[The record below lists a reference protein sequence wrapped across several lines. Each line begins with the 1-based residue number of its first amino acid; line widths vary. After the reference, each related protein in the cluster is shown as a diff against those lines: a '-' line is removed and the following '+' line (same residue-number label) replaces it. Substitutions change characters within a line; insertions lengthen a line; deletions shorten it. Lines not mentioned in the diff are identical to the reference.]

1 MSHPRKRNRWVIPW
15 VLAVTVFVHYI
26 DRNNLAIALP
36 QIALDFGWSE
46 REIGAKGQLLM
57 GAFYLT
63 FGLMQVLLSPL
74 AERWGPKRSLMAA
87 IFGFSLCTILVYP
100 LGGSLM
106 ALVGLRLLLGAAES
120 VHMPMNSAIVSRW
133 FAPHERGRANSI
145 YGAGILVALAIAP
158 LLIVPLV
165 ERFGWRVA
173 FALLGLVGLTISLP
187 LVVLFVDD
195 SPSPEGNASLSPP
208 PAPSAAGMQASFAR
222 DRRLWL
228 YIAAGV
234 LNAFCVFGV
243 LNWLPTYLTHT
254 KGITFSSLS
263 LPLFG
268 VFLAGIAGILGW
280 AIVGDWSGRRV
291 ELASMGLFLAGWA
304 VLATAFVSAPIA
316 VIGLFALAVFLQ
328 STYNAQEFATL
339 QQILPPERVGAGTG
353 LYNGLTVLLGGVGG
367 SSIPGTLVSLTGDFQ
382 IGMLSL
388 VAGAWC
394 VALLMAGLSRWLHQT
409 MQGDRQ
415 R

>member
-1 MSHPRKRNRWVIPW
+1 MKPLSQRNRWVIPW
-15 VLAVTVFVHYI
+15 VLAVTVLVHYI

-36 QIALDFGWSE
+36 QIADDFGWSE

-74 AERWGPKRSLMAA
+74 AERWGPKRSLMLA
-87 IFGFSLCTILVYP
+87 IAGFSLCMVLVYP
-100 LGGSLM
+100 LGGSLI
-106 ALVGLRLLLGAAES
+106 ALVGLRLLLGLSES

-133 FAPHERGRANSI
+133 FAPHERGRANAI

-165 ERFGWRVA
+165 ERFGWRLA
-173 FALLGLVGLTISLP
+173 FALLGLAGLIISLP
-187 LVVLFVDD
+187 LVALFVDD
-195 SPSPEGNASLSPP
+195 SPSAASNSPSL
-208 PAPSAAGMQASFAR
+208 ATFAHPSAGTQASFVR

-228 YIAAGV
+228 YIVAGV

-254 KGITFSSLS
+254 KGIAFAALS
-263 LPLFG
+263 LPLFV
-268 VFLAGIAGILGW
+268 VFLAGIVGILGW

-291 ELASMGLFLAGWA
+291 ELASAGLFLAGFS
-304 VLATAFVSAPIA
+304 VLGTAFVGSPVA

-339 QQILPPERVGAGTG
+339 QQILPAERVGAGTG

-367 SSIPGTLVSLTGDFQ
+367 SFIPGTLVSLTGDFQ

-388 VAGAWC
+388 VSGAWC
-394 VALLMAGLSRWLHQT
+394 VALLMAGLSRWLAET
-409 MQGDRQ
+409 R
-415 R
+415 

>member
-1 MSHPRKRNRWVIPW
+1 MSHLRKRSRWVIPW

-36 QIALDFGWSE
+36 QIADDFGWSE

-87 IFGFSLCTILVYP
+87 IVGFSLCTMLVYP
-100 LGGSLM
+100 LGGSLI
-106 ALVGLRLLLGAAES
+106 ALVGLRLLLGATES

-133 FAPHERGRANSI
+133 FAPHERGRANAI

-165 ERFGWRVA
+165 ERFGWRLA
-173 FALLGLVGLTISLP
+173 FALLGLAGLIVSLP
-187 LVVLFVDD
+187 LVALFVDD
-195 SPSPEGNASLSPP
+195 SPSAASNSPSR
-208 PAPSAAGMQASFAR
+208 ATFAHPSFVR
-222 DRRLWL
+222 DGRLWL
-228 YIAAGV
+228 YIVAGV

-254 KGITFSSLS
+254 KGIAFSALS
-263 LPLFG
+263 LPLFV
-268 VFLAGIAGILGW
+268 VFLAGIVGILGW
-280 AIVGDWSGRRV
+280 AMVGDWSGRRV
-291 ELASMGLFLAGWA
+291 ELAGAGLFLAGFS
-304 VLATAFVSAPIA
+304 VLGTAFVASPVA

-339 QQILPPERVGAGTG
+339 QQILPAERVGAGTG

-367 SSIPGTLVSLTGDFQ
+367 SFIPGTLVSLTGDFQ
-382 IGMLSL
+382 VGMLSL
-388 VAGAWC
+388 VVGAWC
-394 VALLMAGLSRWLHQT
+394 VALLMVGLSRLLHAT
-409 MQGDRQ
+409 HSRGTIASR
-415 R
+415 

>member
-1 MSHPRKRNRWVIPW
+1 MSHQCKRNRWVIPW

-36 QIALDFGWSE
+36 QIAYDFGWSE

-63 FGLMQVLLSPL
+63 FGLMQVLLSPM

-87 IFGFSLCTILVYP
+87 IVGFSLCTILVYP
-100 LGGSLM
+100 LGSSLM

-133 FAPHERGRANSI
+133 FAPHERGRANAI
-145 YGAGILVALAIAP
+145 YGAGILVALAVAP

-165 ERFGWRVA
+165 EWFGWRLA
-173 FALLGLVGLTISLP
+173 FALLGLAGLIVSLP
-187 LVVLFVDD
+187 LVAWFVDD
-195 SPSPEGNASLSPP
+195 SPSVDAKVQSPP
-208 PAPSAAGMQASFAR
+208 TVAQPSARMQTGFVR

-254 KGITFSSLS
+254 KGIAFSALS
-263 LPLFG
+263 LPLFV
-268 VFLAGIAGILGW
+268 VFLAGIVGILGW

-291 ELASMGLFLAGWA
+291 ELASMGLFLAGMC
-304 VLATAFVSAPIA
+304 VLGTAFVASPAA

-339 QQILPPERVGAGTG
+339 QQILPAERVGAGTG
-353 LYNGLTVLLGGVGG
+353 LYNGLTVLIGGVGG
-367 SSIPGTLVSLTGDFQ
+367 SFIPGTLVSLTGDFQ

-394 VALLMAGLSRWLHQT
+394 VALLMAGLSRWLEKKV
-409 MQGDRQ
+409 D
-415 R
+415 

>member
-1 MSHPRKRNRWVIPW
+1 
-15 VLAVTVFVHYI
+15 
-26 DRNNLAIALP
+26 
-36 QIALDFGWSE
+36 
-46 REIGAKGQLLM
+46 
-57 GAFYLT
+57 
-63 FGLMQVLLSPL
+63 
-74 AERWGPKRSLMAA
+74 
-87 IFGFSLCTILVYP
+87 
-100 LGGSLM
+100 
-106 ALVGLRLLLGAAES
+106 
-120 VHMPMNSAIVSRW
+120 
-133 FAPHERGRANSI
+133 
-145 YGAGILVALAIAP
+145 
-158 LLIVPLV
+158 
-165 ERFGWRVA
+165 
-173 FALLGLVGLTISLP
+173 
-187 LVVLFVDD
+187 
-195 SPSPEGNASLSPP
+195 
-208 PAPSAAGMQASFAR
+208 MQASFAR